1 MVCFFYH
8 VNIFGNLIWFY
19 MMMAITYFSIVAA
32 GILLI
37 PFLNVKWKGI
47 ITVSVVIVNAVLAG
61 FLSIKVLT
69 GESFEFILY
78 GTPVTGNIPVRIDA
92 LSGWFILLINF
103 TLVTGALYGLQY
115 MKSYRKQSSNITI
128 HCIAFLLTQ
137 SMLTIIC
144 VVQNALV
151 FLFAWETMALS
162 VAMLILFEHYKPDT
176 IKAGINYI
184 IQSHLCIVFLSL
196 GFIWVASR
204 TNSYDFNAIS
214 NFSSTLSSF
223 ASMALFLCFFI
234 GFAFKAGFVP
244 FHTWLPYAHPAAPS
258 HISGVMSGVVIKIG
272 IYGILRMILLIKTDY
287 TLLGFIILFISIVS
301 GVYGV
306 MHAIL
311 QHNLKKL
318 LAYHSIENIGIIGI
332 GIGLG
337 TIGIGTN
344 NLLLTT
350 LGFAGGMLH
359 VLNHSLFKSLLFY
372 GAGNVYQ
379 ATHTMNIEHLGGI
392 VKRMPHTSI
401 LFLVAALAICG
412 LPPLNGFVSEF
423 LIYSG
428 LFNGLKTGNL
438 VSMLSLL
445 CSVFGLVIIGGLAL
459 LCFTKVFGVVF
470 LGNSRHHFP
479 HPPTESSA
487 GKLIPMYMV
496 MGLILAIG
504 LYPNF
509 FLGMLAKPLKLFT
522 DKLSVSA
529 ETAYTVTNMGYTM
542 MYIGWCSAGLIA
554 LTGIIFFIRKKITAQ
569 KPVAIAPTW
578 GCGYVGNTAKMQYS
592 ASSFVRT
599 YRKLAEPLLLIHKK
613 KREIKG
619 IFPKDGWRETHP
631 YDLVEEWLID
641 IPLKQIK
648 YFLGKF
654 RFLQNG
660 MIQMYTL
667 YGIVFIILVLGL
679 PFLYGAI
686 KLLIEFLNQL

>member
-1 MVCFFYH
+1 
-8 VNIFGNLIWFY
+8 

-37 PFLNVKWKGI
+37 PFIRVKWKGI

-61 FLSIKVLT
+61 WLAVKVLT
-69 GESFEFILY
+69 GKQFDFIFY
-78 GTPVTGNIPVRIDA
+78 GTPVTGDIAVRIDA

-128 HCIAFLLTQ
+128 HCIAYLLTQ

-306 MHAIL
+306 MLAIL

-428 LFNGLKTGNL
+428 LFNGLKTGNM

-445 CSVFGLVIIGGLAL
+445 ISVFGLVIIGGLAL
-459 LCFTKVFGVVF
+459 LCFTKAFGAVF

-504 LYPNF
+504 LCPNF
-509 FLGMLAKPLKLFT
+509 FLGMLSEPLKLFT
-522 DKLSVSA
+522 DKLSLSA
-529 ETAYTVTNMGYTM
+529 EAAYTVTNTGYTM
-542 MYIGWCSAGLIA
+542 MYIGWCSTGLIV

-569 KPVAIAPTW
+569 KSVAVTPTW
-578 GCGYVGNTAKMQYS
+578 SCGYVGNTAKMQYS

-599 YRKLAEPLLLIHKK
+599 YRKLAEPLLSIYKK
-613 KREIKG
+613 KKEIKG
-619 IFPKDGWRETHP
+619 IFPRDGWRETHP
-631 YDLVEEWLID
+631 YDIVEEWLID

-686 KLLIEFLNQL
+686 KSLIEFLNQL

>member
-1 MVCFFYH
+1 
-8 VNIFGNLIWFY
+8 

-37 PFLNVKWKGI
+37 PFIRVKWKGI

-61 FLSIKVLT
+61 WLAVKVLT
-69 GESFEFILY
+69 GKQFDFIFY
-78 GTPVTGNIPVRIDA
+78 GTPVTGDIAVRIDA
-92 LSGWFILLINF
+92 LSAWFILLINF

-128 HCIAFLLTQ
+128 HCIAYLLTQ

-306 MHAIL
+306 MLAIL

-428 LFNGLKTGNL
+428 LFNGLKTGNM

-445 CSVFGLVIIGGLAL
+445 ISVFGLVIIGGLAL
-459 LCFTKVFGVVF
+459 LCFTKAFGAVF

-504 LYPNF
+504 LCPNF
-509 FLGMLAKPLKLFT
+509 FLGMLSEPLKLFT
-522 DKLSVSA
+522 DKLSLSA
-529 ETAYTVTNMGYTM
+529 EAAYTVTNTGYTM
-542 MYIGWCSAGLIA
+542 MYIGWCSTGLIV

-569 KPVAIAPTW
+569 KPVAITPTW
-578 GCGYVGNTAKMQYS
+578 SCGYVGNTAKMQYS

-599 YRKLAEPLLLIHKK
+599 YRKLAEPLLSIYKK
-613 KREIKG
+613 KKEIKG
-619 IFPKDGWRETHP
+619 IFPRDGWRETHP
-631 YDLVEEWLID
+631 YDIVEEWLID

-686 KLLIEFLNQL
+686 KSLIEFLNHL

>member
-1 MVCFFYH
+1 
-8 VNIFGNLIWFY
+8 

-37 PFLNVKWKGI
+37 PFLRVKWKGI
-47 ITVSVVIVNAVLAG
+47 ITVSIVIVNAVLAG
-61 FLSIKVLT
+61 WLAIKVLT
-69 GESFEFILY
+69 GQQFDFIFY
-78 GTPVTGNIPVRIDA
+78 GTPVTGDIAVRIDA

-103 TLVTGALYGLQY
+103 TLVTGALYGLHY
-115 MKSYRKQSSNITI
+115 MKSYRDQSSNITI
-128 HCIAFLLTQ
+128 HCIAYLLAQ
-137 SMLTIIC
+137 SMLTVIC

-162 VAMLILFEHYKPDT
+162 VAMLVLFEHYKPDT

-428 LFNGLKTGNL
+428 LFNGLKTGNM

-445 CSVFGLVIIGGLAL
+445 ISVFGLVIIGGLAL
-459 LCFTKVFGVVF
+459 LCFTKAFGAVF

-504 LYPNF
+504 LCPNF
-509 FLGMLAKPLKLFT
+509 FLGMLSEPLKLFT
-522 DKLSVSA
+522 DKLSLSA
-529 ETAYTVTNMGYTM
+529 EAAYTVTNTGYTM
-542 MYIGWCSAGLIA
+542 MYIGWCSTGLIV

-569 KPVAIAPTW
+569 KPVAITPTW
-578 GCGYVGNTAKMQYS
+578 SCGYVGNTAKMQYS

-599 YRKLAEPLLLIHKK
+599 YRKLAEPLLSIYKK
-613 KREIKG
+613 KKEIKG
-619 IFPKDGWRETHP
+619 IFPRDGWRETHP
-631 YDLVEEWLID
+631 YDIVEEWLID

-686 KLLIEFLNQL
+686 KSLIEFLNHL

>member
-1 MVCFFYH
+1 
-8 VNIFGNLIWFY
+8 

-37 PFLNVKWKGI
+37 PFIRVKWKGI

-61 FLSIKVLT
+61 WLAVKVLT
-69 GESFEFILY
+69 GKQFDFIFY
-78 GTPVTGNIPVRIDA
+78 GTPVTGDIAVRIDA

-128 HCIAFLLTQ
+128 HCIAYLLTQ

-204 TNSYDFNAIS
+204 THSYDFNAIS

-244 FHTWLPYAHPAAPS
+244 FHTWLTYAHPAAPS
-258 HISGVMSGVVIKIG
+258 HISGVMSGVVIKMG

-428 LFNGLKTGNL
+428 LFNGLKTGNM

-445 CSVFGLVIIGGLAL
+445 ISVFGLVIIGGLAL
-459 LCFTKVFGVVF
+459 LCFTKAFGAVF

-504 LYPNF
+504 LCPNF
-509 FLGMLAKPLKLFT
+509 FLGMLSEPLKLFT
-522 DKLSVSA
+522 DKLSLSA
-529 ETAYTVTNMGYTM
+529 EAAYTVTNTGYTM
-542 MYIGWCSAGLIA
+542 MYIGWCSTGLIV

-569 KPVAIAPTW
+569 KPVAITPTW
-578 GCGYVGNTAKMQYS
+578 SCGYVGNTAKMQYS

-599 YRKLAEPLLLIHKK
+599 YRKLAEPLLSIYKK
-613 KREIKG
+613 KKEIKG
-619 IFPKDGWRETHP
+619 IFPRDGWRETHP
-631 YDLVEEWLID
+631 YDIVEEWLID

-686 KLLIEFLNQL
+686 KSLIEFLNQL

>member
-1 MVCFFYH
+1 
-8 VNIFGNLIWFY
+8 

-37 PFLNVKWKGI
+37 PFIRVKWKGI
-47 ITVSVVIVNAVLAG
+47 ITVSVVIMNAVLAG
-61 FLSIKVLT
+61 WLAVKVLT
-69 GESFEFILY
+69 GKQFDFIFY
-78 GTPVTGNIPVRIDA
+78 GTPVTGDIAVRIDA

-128 HCIAFLLTQ
+128 HCIAYLLTQ

-428 LFNGLKTGNL
+428 LFNGLKTGNM

-445 CSVFGLVIIGGLAL
+445 ISVFGLVIIGGLAL
-459 LCFTKVFGVVF
+459 LCFTKAFGAVF

-504 LYPNF
+504 LCPNF
-509 FLGMLAKPLKLFT
+509 FLGMLSEPLKLFT
-522 DKLSVSA
+522 DKLSLSA
-529 ETAYTVTNMGYTM
+529 EAAYTVTNTGYTM
-542 MYIGWCSAGLIA
+542 MYIGWCSTGLIV
-554 LTGIIFFIRKKITAQ
+554 LTGIIFFIRKKITVQ
-569 KPVAIAPTW
+569 KSVAITPTW
-578 GCGYVGNTAKMQYS
+578 SCGYVGNTAKMQYS

-599 YRKLAEPLLLIHKK
+599 YRKLAEPLLSIYKK
-613 KREIKG
+613 KKEIKG
-619 IFPKDGWRETHP
+619 IFPRDGWRETHP
-631 YDLVEEWLID
+631 YDIVEEWLID

-686 KLLIEFLNQL
+686 KSLIEFLNHL

>member
-1 MVCFFYH
+1 MMLAIAY
-8 VNIFGNLIWFY
+8 LI
-19 MMMAITYFSIVAA
+19 ITATA
-32 GILLI
+32 ILLI
-37 PFLNVKWKGI
+37 PFFSVKWKGI
-47 ITVSVVIVNAVLAG
+47 ITVSAVIVNALLASLIAINVLRG
-61 FLSIKVLT
+61 ENFNLTFYGTLMT
-69 GESFEFILY
+69 GE
-78 GTPVTGNIPVRIDA
+78 IPVRIDA

-103 TLVTGALYGLQY
+103 TLITGAIYGLQY
-115 MKSYRKQSSNITI
+115 MKQHREQTSNITI
-128 HCIAFLLTQ
+128 HCIAYLLAQ
-137 SMLTIIC
+137 SMLTIVC
-144 VVQNALV
+144 AVQNAIV
-151 FLFAWETMALS
+151 FLFAWEIMALS
-162 VAMLILFEHYKPDT
+162 VAVLVLFEHYKPDT

-196 GFIWVASR
+196 GFIWVASH
-204 TNSYDFNAIS
+204 TNSYDFNSIS
-214 NFSSTLSSF
+214 AFTSTDPTLTGV
-223 ASMALFLCFFI
+223 ALFLCFFI

-258 HISGVMSGVVIKIG
+258 HVSGVMSGVVIKIG

-287 TLLGFIILFISIVS
+287 TLLGFIILFISIAS

-306 MHAIL
+306 MLAIV

-332 GIGLG
+332 GTGLG

-344 NLLLTT
+344 NLLLAT

-392 VKRMPHTSI
+392 VKKMPHTSV
-401 LFLVAALAICG
+401 LFLVGALAICG
-412 LPPLNGFVSEF
+412 LPPFNGFVSEF

-428 LFNGLKTGNL
+428 LFNGLKSGNV

-445 CSVFGLVIIGGLAL
+445 FSIFGLVIIGGLAM
-459 LCFTKVFGVVF
+459 LCFTKAFGAVF

-479 HPPTESSA
+479 HLPTEGNT

-496 MGLILAIG
+496 MGLVLAIG
-504 LYPNF
+504 LCPDF
-509 FLGMLAKPLKLFT
+509 FLGMLHEPVKLFT
-522 DKLSVSA
+522 DKLSSSPQA
-529 ETAYTVTNMGYTM
+529 TDTISNSGHTM
-542 MYIGWCSAGLIA
+542 MYVGWCSTGLMA

-569 KPVAIAPTW
+569 KPVAVSSTW
-578 GCGYVGNTAKMQYS
+578 GCGYVGDTAKMQYT
-592 ASSFVRT
+592 AGSFVRT

-613 KREIKG
+613 KKEVIG
-619 IFPKDGWRETHP
+619 IFPKGGWRETHP

-641 IPLKQIK
+641 FPLKQIK
-648 YFLGKF
+648 FLAGKF

-667 YGIVFIILVLGL
+667 YGVVFIILVLGL
-679 PFLYGAI
+679 PVLYSAI
-686 KLLIEFLNQL
+686 KSLIEFLNQL

>member
-1 MVCFFYH
+1 
-8 VNIFGNLIWFY
+8 

-37 PFLNVKWKGI
+37 PFIRVKWKGI

-61 FLSIKVLT
+61 WLAVKVLT
-69 GESFEFILY
+69 GKQFDFIFY
-78 GTPVTGNIPVRIDA
+78 GTPVTGDIAVRIDA

-128 HCIAFLLTQ
+128 HCIAYLLTQ

-428 LFNGLKTGNL
+428 LFNGLKTGNM

-445 CSVFGLVIIGGLAL
+445 ISVFGLVIIGGLAL
-459 LCFTKVFGVVF
+459 LCFTKAFGAVF

-504 LYPNF
+504 LCPNF
-509 FLGMLAKPLKLFT
+509 FLGMLSEPLKLFT
-522 DKLSVSA
+522 DKLSLSA
-529 ETAYTVTNMGYTM
+529 EAAYTVTNTGYTM
-542 MYIGWCSAGLIA
+542 MYIGWCSTGLIV

-569 KPVAIAPTW
+569 KSVAITPTW

-599 YRKLAEPLLLIHKK
+599 YRKLAEPLLSIYKK
-613 KREIKG
+613 KKEIKG
-619 IFPKDGWRETHP
+619 IFPRDGWRETHP
-631 YDLVEEWLID
+631 YDIVEEWLID

-686 KLLIEFLNQL
+686 KSLIEFLNHL

>member
-1 MVCFFYH
+1 
-8 VNIFGNLIWFY
+8 

-37 PFLNVKWKGI
+37 PFIRVKWKGI

-61 FLSIKVLT
+61 WLAVKVLT
-69 GESFEFILY
+69 GKQFDFIFY
-78 GTPVTGNIPVRIDA
+78 GTPVTGDIAVRIDA

-128 HCIAFLLTQ
+128 HCIAYLLTQ

-306 MHAIL
+306 MLAIL

-428 LFNGLKTGNL
+428 LFNGLKTGNM

-445 CSVFGLVIIGGLAL
+445 ISVFGLVIIGGLAL
-459 LCFTKVFGVVF
+459 LCFTKAFGAVF

-504 LYPNF
+504 LCPNF
-509 FLGMLAKPLKLFT
+509 FLGMLSEPLKLFT
-522 DKLSVSA
+522 DKLSLSA
-529 ETAYTVTNMGYTM
+529 EAAYTVTNTGYTM
-542 MYIGWCSAGLIA
+542 MYIGWCSTGLIV

-569 KPVAIAPTW
+569 KSVAITPTW
-578 GCGYVGNTAKMQYS
+578 SCGYVGNTAKMQYS

-599 YRKLAEPLLLIHKK
+599 YRKLAEPLLSIYKK
-613 KREIKG
+613 KKEIKG
-619 IFPKDGWRETHP
+619 IFPRDGWRETHP
-631 YDLVEEWLID
+631 YDIMEEWLID

-686 KLLIEFLNQL
+686 KSLIEFLNQL

>member
-1 MVCFFYH
+1 
-8 VNIFGNLIWFY
+8 
-19 MMMAITYFSIVAA
+19 
-32 GILLI
+32 
-37 PFLNVKWKGI
+37 
-47 ITVSVVIVNAVLAG
+47 
-61 FLSIKVLT
+61 
-69 GESFEFILY
+69 
-78 GTPVTGNIPVRIDA
+78 
-92 LSGWFILLINF
+92 
-103 TLVTGALYGLQY
+103 
-115 MKSYRKQSSNITI
+115 
-128 HCIAFLLTQ
+128 
-137 SMLTIIC
+137 
-144 VVQNALV
+144 
-151 FLFAWETMALS
+151 
-162 VAMLILFEHYKPDT
+162 
-176 IKAGINYI
+176 
-184 IQSHLCIVFLSL
+184 
-196 GFIWVASR
+196 
-204 TNSYDFNAIS
+204 
-214 NFSSTLSSF
+214 
-223 ASMALFLCFFI
+223 
-234 GFAFKAGFVP
+234 
-244 FHTWLPYAHPAAPS
+244 
-258 HISGVMSGVVIKIG
+258 
-272 IYGILRMILLIKTDY
+272 
-287 TLLGFIILFISIVS
+287 
-301 GVYGV
+301 

-428 LFNGLKTGNL
+428 LFNGLKTGNM

-445 CSVFGLVIIGGLAL
+445 ISVFGLVIIGGLAL
-459 LCFTKVFGVVF
+459 LCFTKAFGAVF

-504 LYPNF
+504 LCPNF
-509 FLGMLAKPLKLFT
+509 FLGMLSEPLKLFT
-522 DKLSVSA
+522 DKLSLSA
-529 ETAYTVTNMGYTM
+529 EAAYTVTNTGYTM
-542 MYIGWCSAGLIA
+542 MYIGWCSTGLIV

-569 KPVAIAPTW
+569 KSVAITPTW
-578 GCGYVGNTAKMQYS
+578 SCGYVGNTAKMQYS

-599 YRKLAEPLLLIHKK
+599 YRKLAEPLLSIYKK
-613 KREIKG
+613 KKEIKG
-619 IFPKDGWRETHP
+619 IFPRDGWRETHP
-631 YDLVEEWLID
+631 YDIVEEWLID

-686 KLLIEFLNQL
+686 KSLIEFLNHL

>member
-1 MVCFFYH
+1 
-8 VNIFGNLIWFY
+8 

-37 PFLNVKWKGI
+37 PFIRVKWKGI

-61 FLSIKVLT
+61 WLAVKVLT
-69 GESFEFILY
+69 GKQFDFIFY
-78 GTPVTGNIPVRIDA
+78 GTPVTGDIAVRIDA
-92 LSGWFILLINF
+92 LSAWFILLINF

-128 HCIAFLLTQ
+128 HCIAYLLTQ

-428 LFNGLKTGNL
+428 LFNGLKTGNM

-445 CSVFGLVIIGGLAL
+445 ISVFGLVIIGGLAL
-459 LCFTKVFGVVF
+459 LCFTKAFGAVF

-504 LYPNF
+504 LCPNF
-509 FLGMLAKPLKLFT
+509 FLGMLSEPLKLFT
-522 DKLSVSA
+522 DKLSLSA
-529 ETAYTVTNMGYTM
+529 EAAYTVTNTGYTM
-542 MYIGWCSAGLIA
+542 MYIGWCSTGLIV

-569 KPVAIAPTW
+569 KPVAITPTW

-599 YRKLAEPLLLIHKK
+599 YRKLAEPLLSIYKK
-613 KREIKG
+613 KKEIKG
-619 IFPKDGWRETHP
+619 IFPRDGWRETHP
-631 YDLVEEWLID
+631 YDIVEEWLID

-686 KLLIEFLNQL
+686 KSLIEFLNQL

>member
-1 MVCFFYH
+1 
-8 VNIFGNLIWFY
+8 

-37 PFLNVKWKGI
+37 PFIRVKWKGI

-61 FLSIKVLT
+61 WLAVKVLT
-69 GESFEFILY
+69 GKQFDFIFY
-78 GTPVTGNIPVRIDA
+78 GTPVTGDIAVRIDA
-92 LSGWFILLINF
+92 LSAWFILLINF

-428 LFNGLKTGNL
+428 LFNGLKTGNM

-445 CSVFGLVIIGGLAL
+445 ISVFGLVIIGGLAL
-459 LCFTKVFGVVF
+459 LCFTKAFGAVF

-504 LYPNF
+504 LCPNF
-509 FLGMLAKPLKLFT
+509 FLGMLSEPLKLFT
-522 DKLSVSA
+522 DKLSLSA
-529 ETAYTVTNMGYTM
+529 EAAYTVTNTGYTM
-542 MYIGWCSAGLIA
+542 MYIGWCSTGLIV

-569 KPVAIAPTW
+569 KSVAITPTW
-578 GCGYVGNTAKMQYS
+578 SCGYVGNTAKMQYS

-599 YRKLAEPLLLIHKK
+599 YRKLAEPLLSIYKK
-613 KREIKG
+613 KKEIKG
-619 IFPKDGWRETHP
+619 IFPRDGWRETHP
-631 YDLVEEWLID
+631 YDIVEEWLID

-686 KLLIEFLNQL
+686 KSLIEFLNQL

>member
-1 MVCFFYH
+1 
-8 VNIFGNLIWFY
+8 
-19 MMMAITYFSIVAA
+19 MMAITYFSIVAA

-37 PFLNVKWKGI
+37 PFIRVKWKGI

-61 FLSIKVLT
+61 WLAVKVLT
-69 GESFEFILY
+69 GKQFDFIFY
-78 GTPVTGNIPVRIDA
+78 GTPVTGDIAVRIDA
-92 LSGWFILLINF
+92 LSAWFILLINF

-128 HCIAFLLTQ
+128 HCIAYLLTQ

-428 LFNGLKTGNL
+428 LFNGLKTGNM

-445 CSVFGLVIIGGLAL
+445 ISVFGLVIIGGLAL
-459 LCFTKVFGVVF
+459 LCFTKAFGAVF

-504 LYPNF
+504 LCPNF
-509 FLGMLAKPLKLFT
+509 FLGMLSEPLKLFT
-522 DKLSVSA
+522 DKLSLSA
-529 ETAYTVTNMGYTM
+529 EAAYTVTNTGYTM
-542 MYIGWCSAGLIA
+542 MYIGWCSTGLIV

-569 KPVAIAPTW
+569 KPVAITPTW

-599 YRKLAEPLLLIHKK
+599 YRKLAEPLLSIYKK
-613 KREIKG
+613 KKEIKG
-619 IFPKDGWRETHP
+619 IFPRDGWRETHP
-631 YDLVEEWLID
+631 YDIVEEWLID

-686 KLLIEFLNQL
+686 KSLIEFLNQL

>member
-1 MVCFFYH
+1 
-8 VNIFGNLIWFY
+8 

-37 PFLNVKWKGI
+37 PFIRVKWKGI

-61 FLSIKVLT
+61 WLAVKVLT
-69 GESFEFILY
+69 GKQFDFIFY
-78 GTPVTGNIPVRIDA
+78 GTPVTGDIAVRIDA

-128 HCIAFLLTQ
+128 HCIAYLLTQ

-428 LFNGLKTGNL
+428 LFNGLKTGNM

-445 CSVFGLVIIGGLAL
+445 ISVFGLVIIGGLAL
-459 LCFTKVFGVVF
+459 LCFTKAFGAVF

-504 LYPNF
+504 LCPNF
-509 FLGMLAKPLKLFT
+509 FLGMLSEPLKLFT
-522 DKLSVSA
+522 DKLSLSA
-529 ETAYTVTNMGYTM
+529 EAAYTVTNTGYTM
-542 MYIGWCSAGLIA
+542 MYIGWCSTGLIV
-554 LTGIIFFIRKKITAQ
+554 LTGIIFFIRKKITA
-569 KPVAIAPTW
+569 KKSVAITPTW
-578 GCGYVGNTAKMQYS
+578 SCGYVGNTAKMQYS

-599 YRKLAEPLLLIHKK
+599 YRKLAEPLLSIYKK
-613 KREIKG
+613 KKEIKG
-619 IFPKDGWRETHP
+619 IFPRDGWRETHP
-631 YDLVEEWLID
+631 YDIVEEWLID

-686 KLLIEFLNQL
+686 KSLIEFLNQL

>member
-1 MVCFFYH
+1 
-8 VNIFGNLIWFY
+8 
-19 MMMAITYFSIVAA
+19 MMAISYLGIVAA

-37 PFLNVKWKGI
+37 SFLKVKWKGI
-47 ITVSVVIVNAVLAG
+47 VTVSVVIINAVLAG
-61 FLSIKVLT
+61 CVAVKILT
-69 GESFEFILY
+69 GENFDLVFY
-78 GTPVTGNIPVRIDA
+78 GTPMTGDIAVKLDA
-92 LSGWFILLINF
+92 LSAWFVLLINF

-115 MKSYRKQSSNITI
+115 MKPYREQVSNITI
-128 HCIAFLLTQ
+128 HCIAYLLAQ

-144 VVQNALV
+144 VVQNAIV

-162 VAMLILFEHYKPDT
+162 VAMLVLFEHYKPDT
-176 IKAGINYI
+176 IKAGINFI

-196 GFIWVASR
+196 GFIWVSSR

-214 NFSSTLSSF
+214 EFTSTNTM
-223 ASMALFLCFFI
+223 ASGMVLFLCFFT

-287 TLLGFIILFISIVS
+287 TLLGFIILFISLIS

-306 MHAIL
+306 MLAIV

-344 NLLLTT
+344 NFLLST
-350 LGFAGGMLH
+350 LGFAGAMLH

-392 VKRMPHTSI
+392 VKRMPHTSV
-401 LFLVAALAICG
+401 LFLVGALAICG
-412 LPPLNGFVSEF
+412 LPPFNGFVSEF

-428 LFNGLKTGNL
+428 LFNGLKSGN
-438 VSMLSLL
+438 VISMLSLL
-445 CSVFGLVIIGGLAL
+445 FAIFGLVIIGGLAM
-459 LCFTKVFGVVF
+459 LCFTKAFGSVF
-470 LGNSRHHFP
+470 LGNSRYHFHQP
-479 HPPTESSA
+479 ITEGNA

-496 MGLILAIG
+496 MGLILMIG
-504 LYPNF
+504 LCPNF
-509 FLGMLAKPLKLFT
+509 FLGMLSEPVKLFT
-522 DKLSVSA
+522 DKLSLSA
-529 ETAYTVTNMGYTM
+529 KATDTIANSGYTM
-542 MYIGWCSAGLIA
+542 MYVGWCATGLIA
-554 LTGIIFFIRKKITAQ
+554 LTGIIFFIRKIITAQ
-569 KPVAIAPTW
+569 KPVVISSTW
-578 GCGYVGNTAKMQYS
+578 ICGYVGDTAKMQYT

-599 YRKLAEPLLLIHKK
+599 YRKLAEPLLLIHIKK
-613 KREIKG
+613 KEVKD
-619 IFPKDGWRETHP
+619 IFPVDGWRETHP
-631 YDLVEEWLID
+631 YDLLEEWLID

-667 YGIVFIILVLGL
+667 YGIVFIILVMGL
-679 PFLYGAI
+679 PFIYGAI
-686 KLLIEFLNQL
+686 KSLIEFLNQL

>member
-1 MVCFFYH
+1 
-8 VNIFGNLIWFY
+8 

-37 PFLNVKWKGI
+37 PFIRVKWKGI

-61 FLSIKVLT
+61 WLAVKVVT
-69 GESFEFILY
+69 GKQFDFIFY
-78 GTPVTGNIPVRIDA
+78 GTPVTGDIAVRIDA

-128 HCIAFLLTQ
+128 HCIAYLLTQ

-428 LFNGLKTGNL
+428 LFNGLKTGNM

-445 CSVFGLVIIGGLAL
+445 ISVFGLVIIGGLAL
-459 LCFTKVFGVVF
+459 LCFTKAFGAVF

-504 LYPNF
+504 LCPNF
-509 FLGMLAKPLKLFT
+509 FLGMLSEPLKLFT
-522 DKLSVSA
+522 DKLSLSA
-529 ETAYTVTNMGYTM
+529 EAAYTVTNTGYTM
-542 MYIGWCSAGLIA
+542 MYIGWCSTGLIV

-569 KPVAIAPTW
+569 KSVAITPTW
-578 GCGYVGNTAKMQYS
+578 SCGYVGNTAKMQYS

-599 YRKLAEPLLLIHKK
+599 YRKLAEPLLSIYKK
-613 KREIKG
+613 KKEIKG
-619 IFPKDGWRETHP
+619 IFPRDGWRETHP
-631 YDLVEEWLID
+631 YDIVEEWLID

-686 KLLIEFLNQL
+686 KSLIEFLNQL

>member
-1 MVCFFYH
+1 
-8 VNIFGNLIWFY
+8 

-37 PFLNVKWKGI
+37 PFIRVKWKGI

-61 FLSIKVLT
+61 WLAVKVLT
-69 GESFEFILY
+69 GKQFDFIFY
-78 GTPVTGNIPVRIDA
+78 GTPVTGDIAVRIDA

-128 HCIAFLLTQ
+128 HCIAYLLTQ

-428 LFNGLKTGNL
+428 LFNGLKTGNM

-445 CSVFGLVIIGGLAL
+445 ISVFGLVIIGGLAL
-459 LCFTKVFGVVF
+459 LCFTKAFGAVF

-504 LYPNF
+504 LCPNF
-509 FLGMLAKPLKLFT
+509 FLGMLSEPLKLFT
-522 DKLSVSA
+522 DKLSLSA
-529 ETAYTVTNMGYTM
+529 EAAYTVTNTGYTM
-542 MYIGWCSAGLIA
+542 MYIGWCSTGLIV

-569 KPVAIAPTW
+569 KSVAITPTW
-578 GCGYVGNTAKMQYS
+578 SCGYVGNTAKMQYS

-599 YRKLAEPLLLIHKK
+599 YRKLAEPLLSIYKK
-613 KREIKG
+613 KKEIKG
-619 IFPKDGWRETHP
+619 IFPRDGWRETHP
-631 YDLVEEWLID
+631 YDIVEEWLID

-686 KLLIEFLNQL
+686 KSLIEFLNQL

>member
-1 MVCFFYH
+1 
-8 VNIFGNLIWFY
+8 

-37 PFLNVKWKGI
+37 PFIRVKWKGI
-47 ITVSVVIVNAVLAG
+47 ITVSVVIMNAVLAG
-61 FLSIKVLT
+61 WLAVKVLT
-69 GESFEFILY
+69 GKQFDFIFY
-78 GTPVTGNIPVRIDA
+78 GTPVTGDIAVRIDA

-128 HCIAFLLTQ
+128 HCIAYLLTQ

-428 LFNGLKTGNL
+428 LFNGLKTGNM

-445 CSVFGLVIIGGLAL
+445 ISVFGLVIIGGLAL
-459 LCFTKVFGVVF
+459 LCFTKAFGAVF

-504 LYPNF
+504 LCPNF
-509 FLGMLAKPLKLFT
+509 FLGMLSKPLKLFT
-522 DKLSVSA
+522 DKLSLSA
-529 ETAYTVTNMGYTM
+529 EAAYTVTNTGYTM
-542 MYIGWCSAGLIA
+542 MYIGWCSTGLIV

-569 KPVAIAPTW
+569 KSVAITPTW
-578 GCGYVGNTAKMQYS
+578 SCGYVGNTAKMQYS

-599 YRKLAEPLLLIHKK
+599 YRKLAEPLLSIYKK
-613 KREIKG
+613 KKEIKG
-619 IFPKDGWRETHP
+619 IFPRDGWRETHP
-631 YDLVEEWLID
+631 YDIVEEWLID

-686 KLLIEFLNQL
+686 KSLIEFLNQL

>member
-1 MVCFFYH
+1 
-8 VNIFGNLIWFY
+8 
-19 MMMAITYFSIVAA
+19 MMMTITYFSIVAA

-37 PFLNVKWKGI
+37 PFIRVKWKGI

-61 FLSIKVLT
+61 WLAVKVLT
-69 GESFEFILY
+69 GKQFDFIFY
-78 GTPVTGNIPVRIDA
+78 GTPVTGDIAVRIDA

-128 HCIAFLLTQ
+128 HCIAYLLTQ

-306 MHAIL
+306 MLAIL

-428 LFNGLKTGNL
+428 LFNGLKTGNM

-445 CSVFGLVIIGGLAL
+445 ISVFGLVIIGGLAL
-459 LCFTKVFGVVF
+459 LCFTKAFGAVF

-504 LYPNF
+504 LCPNF
-509 FLGMLAKPLKLFT
+509 FLGMLSEPLKLFT
-522 DKLSVSA
+522 DKLSLSA
-529 ETAYTVTNMGYTM
+529 EAAYTVTNTGYTM
-542 MYIGWCSAGLIA
+542 MYIGWCSTGLIV

-569 KPVAIAPTW
+569 KSVAITPTW
-578 GCGYVGNTAKMQYS
+578 SCGYVGNTAKMQYS

-599 YRKLAEPLLLIHKK
+599 YRKLAEPLLSIYKK
-613 KREIKG
+613 KKEIKG
-619 IFPKDGWRETHP
+619 IFPRDGWRETHP
-631 YDLVEEWLID
+631 YDIVEEWLID

-686 KLLIEFLNQL
+686 KSLIEFLNQL

>member
-1 MVCFFYH
+1 
-8 VNIFGNLIWFY
+8 

-37 PFLNVKWKGI
+37 PFIRVKWKGI

-61 FLSIKVLT
+61 WLAVKVLT
-69 GESFEFILY
+69 GKQFDFIFY
-78 GTPVTGNIPVRIDA
+78 GTPVTGDIAVRIDA
-92 LSGWFILLINF
+92 LSAWFILLINF

-128 HCIAFLLTQ
+128 HCIAYLLTQ

-184 IQSHLCIVFLSL
+184 IQSHLCIIFLSL

-306 MHAIL
+306 MLAIL

-428 LFNGLKTGNL
+428 LFNGLKTGNM

-445 CSVFGLVIIGGLAL
+445 ISVFGLVIIGGLAL
-459 LCFTKVFGVVF
+459 LCFTKAFGAVF

-504 LYPNF
+504 LCPNF
-509 FLGMLAKPLKLFT
+509 FLGMLSEPLKLFT
-522 DKLSVSA
+522 DKLSLSA
-529 ETAYTVTNMGYTM
+529 EAAYTVTNTGYTM
-542 MYIGWCSAGLIA
+542 MYIGWCSTGLIV

-569 KPVAIAPTW
+569 KPVAITPTW
-578 GCGYVGNTAKMQYS
+578 SCGYVGNTAKMQYS

-599 YRKLAEPLLLIHKK
+599 YRKLAEPLLSIYKK
-613 KREIKG
+613 KKEIKG
-619 IFPKDGWRETHP
+619 IFPRDGWRETHP
-631 YDLVEEWLID
+631 YDIVEEWLID

-686 KLLIEFLNQL
+686 KSLIEFLNQL

>member
-1 MVCFFYH
+1 
-8 VNIFGNLIWFY
+8 
-19 MMMAITYFSIVAA
+19 MMMAITYFSIVGA

-37 PFLNVKWKGI
+37 PFIRVKWKGI

-61 FLSIKVLT
+61 WLAVKVLT
-69 GESFEFILY
+69 GKQFDFIFY
-78 GTPVTGNIPVRIDA
+78 GTPVTGDIAVRIDA
-92 LSGWFILLINF
+92 LSAWFILLINF

-128 HCIAFLLTQ
+128 HWIAYLLTQ

-428 LFNGLKTGNL
+428 LFNGLKTGNM

-445 CSVFGLVIIGGLAL
+445 ISVFGLVIIGGLAL
-459 LCFTKVFGVVF
+459 LCFTKAFGAVF

-504 LYPNF
+504 LCPNF
-509 FLGMLAKPLKLFT
+509 FLGMLSEPLKLFT
-522 DKLSVSA
+522 DKLSLSA
-529 ETAYTVTNMGYTM
+529 EAAYTVTNTGYTM
-542 MYIGWCSAGLIA
+542 MYIGWCSTGLIV

-569 KPVAIAPTW
+569 KSVAITPTW
-578 GCGYVGNTAKMQYS
+578 SCGYVGNTAKMQYS

-599 YRKLAEPLLLIHKK
+599 YRKLAEPLLSIYKK
-613 KREIKG
+613 KKEIKG

-631 YDLVEEWLID
+631 YDIVEEWLID

-686 KLLIEFLNQL
+686 KSLIEFLNHL

>member
-1 MVCFFYH
+1 
-8 VNIFGNLIWFY
+8 

-37 PFLNVKWKGI
+37 PFIRVKWKGI

-61 FLSIKVLT
+61 WLAVKVLT
-69 GESFEFILY
+69 GKQFDFIFY
-78 GTPVTGNIPVRIDA
+78 GTPVTGDIAVRIDA

-128 HCIAFLLTQ
+128 HCIAYLLTQ

-428 LFNGLKTGNL
+428 LFNGLKTGNM

-445 CSVFGLVIIGGLAL
+445 ISVFGLVIIGGLAL
-459 LCFTKVFGVVF
+459 LCFTKAFGAVF

-504 LYPNF
+504 LCPNF
-509 FLGMLAKPLKLFT
+509 FLGMLSEPLKLFT
-522 DKLSVSA
+522 DKLSLSA
-529 ETAYTVTNMGYTM
+529 EAAYTVTNTGYTM
-542 MYIGWCSAGLIA
+542 MYIGWCSTGLIV

-569 KPVAIAPTW
+569 KPVAITPTW
-578 GCGYVGNTAKMQYS
+578 SCGYVGNTAKMQYS

-599 YRKLAEPLLLIHKK
+599 YRKLAEPLLSIYKK
-613 KREIKG
+613 KKEIKG
-619 IFPKDGWRETHP
+619 IFPRDGWRETHP
-631 YDLVEEWLID
+631 YDIVEEWLID

-686 KLLIEFLNQL
+686 KSLIEFLNQL

>member
-1 MVCFFYH
+1 
-8 VNIFGNLIWFY
+8 

-37 PFLNVKWKGI
+37 PFIRVKWKGI

-61 FLSIKVLT
+61 WLAVKVLT
-69 GESFEFILY
+69 GKQFDFIFY
-78 GTPVTGNIPVRIDA
+78 GTPVTGDIAVRIDA

-128 HCIAFLLTQ
+128 HCIAYLLTQ

-392 VKRMPHTSI
+392 VKRIPHTSI

-428 LFNGLKTGNL
+428 LFNGLKTGNM

-445 CSVFGLVIIGGLAL
+445 ISVFGLVIIGGLAL
-459 LCFTKVFGVVF
+459 LCFTKAFGAVF

-504 LYPNF
+504 LCPNF
-509 FLGMLAKPLKLFT
+509 FLGMLSEPLKLFT
-522 DKLSVSA
+522 DKLSLSA
-529 ETAYTVTNMGYTM
+529 EAAYTVTNTGYTM
-542 MYIGWCSAGLIA
+542 MYIGWCSTGLIV

-569 KPVAIAPTW
+569 KPVAITPTW

-599 YRKLAEPLLLIHKK
+599 YRKLAEPLLSIYKK
-613 KREIKG
+613 KKEIKG
-619 IFPKDGWRETHP
+619 IFPRDGWRETHP
-631 YDLVEEWLID
+631 YDIVEEWLID

-686 KLLIEFLNQL
+686 KSLIEFLNQL

>member
-1 MVCFFYH
+1 
-8 VNIFGNLIWFY
+8 

-37 PFLNVKWKGI
+37 PFIRVKWKGI

-61 FLSIKVLT
+61 WLAVKVLT
-69 GESFEFILY
+69 GKQFDFIFY
-78 GTPVTGNIPVRIDA
+78 GTPVTGDIAVRIDA

-128 HCIAFLLTQ
+128 HCIAYLLTQ

-428 LFNGLKTGNL
+428 LFNGLKTGNM

-445 CSVFGLVIIGGLAL
+445 ISVFGLVIIGGLAL
-459 LCFTKVFGVVF
+459 LCFTKAFGAVF

-504 LYPNF
+504 LCPNF
-509 FLGMLAKPLKLFT
+509 FLGMLSEPLKLFT
-522 DKLSVSA
+522 DKLSLSA
-529 ETAYTVTNMGYTM
+529 EAAYTVTNTGYTM
-542 MYIGWCSAGLIA
+542 MYIGWCSTGLIV

-569 KPVAIAPTW
+569 KSVAITPTW
-578 GCGYVGNTAKMQYS
+578 SCGYVGNTAKMQYS

-599 YRKLAEPLLLIHKK
+599 YRKLAEPLLSIYKK
-613 KREIKG
+613 KKEIKG

-631 YDLVEEWLID
+631 YDIVEEWLID

-686 KLLIEFLNQL
+686 KSLIEFLNQL